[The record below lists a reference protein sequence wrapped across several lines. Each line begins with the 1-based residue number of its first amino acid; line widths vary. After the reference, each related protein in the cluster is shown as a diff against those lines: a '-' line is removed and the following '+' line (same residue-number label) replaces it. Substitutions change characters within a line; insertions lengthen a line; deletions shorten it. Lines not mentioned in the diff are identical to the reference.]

1 MKWTTKFIYY
11 ILLVA
16 AIFFVNLLFFTHKP
30 PEVQLA
36 FLSPGL
42 FILGY
47 SAFRDAL
54 YGKAKARWIRGR

>member
-1 MKWTTKFIYY
+1 MKTTSKIIYY
-11 ILLVA
+11 LLLVGV
-16 AIFFVNLLFFTHKP
+16 IFFVNMLFFTHKP

-54 YGKAKARWIRGR
+54 YNKAKARWVRGR